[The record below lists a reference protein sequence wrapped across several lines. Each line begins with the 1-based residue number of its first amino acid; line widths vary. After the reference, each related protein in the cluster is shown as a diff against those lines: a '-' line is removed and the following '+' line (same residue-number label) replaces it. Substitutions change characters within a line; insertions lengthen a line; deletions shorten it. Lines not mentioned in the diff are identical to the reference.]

1 MVAEPPPSPS
11 PSGPERPR
19 PSRLVV
25 ALVATVLGLAFVEGA
40 VRLRQWTKY
49 GTTEASFYSFV
60 LHPESGLDIPEPGQV
75 IGPITIN
82 SMGFRSPD
90 LEIPKPEGRTRIAFL
105 GGSTSFCAEATA
117 QEKTWPYLLIDK
129 LRARD
134 PELDFDFV
142 NGGVA
147 GYSTEHSLTNLKTR
161 IEPLEPDVIVIYHGT
176 NDLTSDTRT
185 LATAEGLFD
194 PEDKETD
201 AIGEFWLS
209 WYLLKKNVLYRTRQE
224 GAGEQKR
231 LDWDPETA
239 SRYFAERL
247 RRLVREAR
255 RVAPVVCVVTF
266 SQRLRPEQT
275 PAEQLESCSSSLY
288 YMPFL
293 DVPGL
298 MAGFREYN
306 SVIRKIAKAAGVIL
320 IEDENRIPGD
330 ARHFKDSVHMTDEG
344 LAIQAERIFEGLSEA
359 PAYRAFVER
368 RVRGSDVQ
376 EQVPPPN
383 R

>member
-1 MVAEPPPSPS
+1 MAAEPPSSPS
-11 PSGPERPR
+11 SPGPERPR
-19 PSRLVV
+19 TSRLVV
-25 ALVATVLGLAFVEGA
+25 ALVATVLGLVFVEAA
-40 VRLRQWTKY
+40 VRVRQWLKY
-49 GTTEASFYSFV
+49 GTTEVSFYSFV
-60 LHPESGLDIPEPGQV
+60 VHPESGLEIPEPGQDL
-75 IGPITIN
+75 GPIRVN
-82 SMGFRSPD
+82 SMGFRSPE

-105 GGSTSFCAEATA
+105 GGSTSFCAEASA
-117 QEKTWPYLLIDK
+117 QEKTWPYLLVDK

-134 PELDFDFV
+134 PGLDIDFV

-147 GYSTEHSLTNLKTR
+147 GYSTEHSLTNLRTR

-185 LATAEGLFD
+185 LAASEGLFD
-194 PEDKETD
+194 PDHKETD
-201 AIGEFWLS
+201 PVGEFWLS
-209 WYLLKKNVLYRTRQE
+209 WYLLKKNVLFRARQE

-231 LDWDPETA
+231 LEWEPETA
-239 SRYFAERL
+239 SLYFAERL
-247 RRLVREAR
+247 RRLVREAM

-298 MAGFREYN
+298 MAGFLEYN
-306 SVIRKIAKAAGVIL
+306 RVIREVGEETGAIL
-320 IEDENRIPGD
+320 IEGENRIPGD
-330 ARHFKDSVHMTDEG
+330 GEHFKDSVHLSDKG
-344 LAIQAERIFEGLSEA
+344 LAIHAERIFEALSED
-359 PAYRAFVER
+359 PTYREFVER
-368 RVRGSDVQ
+368 QLRRSDAQ
-376 EQVPPPN
+376 EKLPPPN